1 MGESLTRAVT
11 SFFTSGG
18 LLPEV
23 NNTLIVL
30 IPKSQSPTSFS
41 HFRPISLCNII
52 YKTISKLIVAKMRPL
67 LHKLIS
73 PSQSAFIPDRW
84 IVKNQVLVHELLH
97 SFKKRKVK
105 YGIMAT
111 KLDLQKVYDKV
122 NWKFL
127 EAVLSKFGF
136 HKNFVTWI
144 MVCVRTISSAIL
156 INGGVMNQFKPSR
169 GL

>member
-1 MGESLTRAVT
+1 
-11 SFFTSGG
+11 
-18 LLPEV
+18 
-23 NNTLIVL
+23 
-30 IPKSQSPTSFS
+30 
-41 HFRPISLCNII
+41 
-52 YKTISKLIVAKMRPL
+52 
-67 LHKLIS
+67 
-73 PSQSAFIPDRW
+73 
-84 IVKNQVLVHELLH
+84 
-97 SFKKRKVK
+97 
-105 YGIMAT
+105 MAT